1 MKAVRDL
8 IAYNDLKAKI
18 IEPGF
23 CTLCGAC
30 VAACPVGALKIEK
43 NELCYL
49 HDCSEDMKFC
59 PICYDVCPHTETLLL
74 ETLGFVTDAPN
85 LRENLG
91 YYRKILLAQAVD
103 EKLRGLIHSGG
114 VVTALLRYAI
124 DKGVIDS
131 AVSSETTLETPNE
144 HKHSI
149 SLVPDDILIAVSG
162 KFSPSAVAMAFG
174 RAVHEY
180 GKTKIAFVGTPC
192 SVLALRKLESWE
204 HKIMNSLKIVIG
216 LICLWS
222 FSLPALLEYFAK
234 TYKIEQSEIQKISL
248 NKEYKIHTKDRVIT
262 VPLSEVKSHV
272 LHGCRTCVD
281 LTSELADISIGGA
294 SPLEDWSIVIIR
306 TETGEKLFDDAVKD
320 GIIRTKSIE
329 DEPATFAHFME
340 MATQKRKAA
349 LEEITKRE
357 KAGQPIP
364 PSVYRLRQL
373 LPRELRF
380 LSSLTVDQVMSKNLI
395 AVKPETTVEEIL
407 SIMTKHH
414 HMGYPVLDDKE
425 QLMGIVT
432 FEDILKIP
440 SQQHSSTLAEK
451 IAQKNPATVYPD
463 DSILDVYNKMSKQR
477 IERILVVDRN
487 NPKKLLGIVTRT
499 DVMHVFMWPMKLK

>member
-49 HDCSEDMKFC
+49 HDCSEDMRFC
-59 PICYDVCPHTETLLL
+59 PICYDVCPYTETLLL

-91 YYRKILLAQAVD
+91 HYRKILLAQAVD
-103 EKLRGLIHSGG
+103 EKLRELSHGGG

-124 DKGVIDS
+124 DKGIIDS
-131 AVSSETTLETPNE
+131 AVGSETTLEAPNE

-149 SLVPDDILIAVSG
+149 SLIPDDVFVAVNG
-162 KFSPSAVAMAFG
+162 KFLPSAVAVAFG
-174 RAVHEY
+174 KAVHEY

-216 LICLWS
+216 LMCLWS
-222 FSLPALLEYFAK
+222 FSLPNLLEYFAK
-234 TYKIEQSEIQKISL
+234 TYKIEESEIQKISL
-248 NKEYKIHTKDRVIT
+248 NKEYKIYTKNRVIT
-262 VPLSEVKSHV
+262 VPLPEVKSRV
-272 LHGCRTCVD
+272 LHGCRTCAD
-281 LTSELADISIGGA
+281 LTSELADISVGGA
-294 SPLEDWSIVIIR
+294 SPLEDWSTVIIR
-306 TETGEKLFDDAVKD
+306 TETGEELFDDAAKD

-329 DEPATFAHFME
+329 DEPAAFTHFME
-340 MATQKRKAA
+340 MTTQKRTAA

-357 KAGQPIP
+357 KAGRPIP

-380 LSSLTVDQVMSKNLI
+380 LSSLTVDQVMSKNMITIKL
-395 AVKPETTVEEIL
+395 ETTIEEIL
-407 SIMTKHH
+407 NIMTKHH

-432 FEDILKIP
+432 FEDILKVP
-440 SQQHSSTLAEK
+440 SQRHSNTRAEK
-451 IAQKNPATVYPD
+451 IVQRKPVTVYPD
-463 DSILDVYNKMSKQR
+463 NSVLDVYNEMSKQK
-477 IERILVVDRN
+477 IERVLVVERD